1 MSASMQIT
9 FKVYGCEIIEEEKK
23 SKPKDPLPDVEKAK
37 REDLQK
43 LQKSPFVPEPTSS
56 PKQDTKQP
64 QSQPATKSPAVEKKP
79 EPRKPEVVYKTTGA
93 TTNNKIVERNQKN
106 AKEKDCEIY

>member
-1 MSASMQIT
+1 MQIT

-23 SKPKDPLPDVEKAK
+23 KQKDSVLPDVEKAK

-43 LQKSPFVPEPTSS
+43 LQTSPFTATAS
-56 PKQDTKQP
+56 PKQENKQ
-64 QSQPATKSPAVEKKP
+64 QPSTPVTNKSPNVEKKP
-79 EPRKPEVVYKTTGA
+79 EPRKAEVVYKTPGA
-93 TTNNKIVERNQKN
+93 TTNNKIQERNQKN

>member
-1 MSASMQIT
+1 MQIT

-23 SKPKDPLPDVEKAK
+23 SKQKESVLPDVEKAK

-43 LQKSPFVPEPTSS
+43 LQTSPFNNTAS
-56 PKQDTKQP
+56 PKQETKQ
-64 QSQPATKSPAVEKKP
+64 QPSTPVTNKSPTVEKKP
-79 EPRKPEVVYKTTGA
+79 EAARKPEVVYKTPGS
-93 TTNNKIVERNQKN
+93 TTNNKIAERNQKN